1 MRMTPEDYMTQRV
14 DDQVSWYERKS
25 ASAQRW
31 FKRLRWI
38 EIVFAAAIPVL
49 AAYSDTEPARVTLA
63 VLGALVVVLA
73 SLLSLGRY
81 QENWIEYR
89 AACESLRREKY
100 CYLTEVE
107 PYDSS
112 AEEKFA
118 LFVQRIES
126 LLSKENSQWAQLARN
141 AARPQEKRSAG

>member
-1 MRMTPEDYMTQRV
+1 MTPEDYMTQRV

-25 ASAQRW
+25 MSAQNW
-31 FKRLRWI
+31 FKRLRWV
-38 EIVFAAAIPVL
+38 EMVCAAAIPVL
-49 AAYSDTEPARVTLA
+49 AAYSASEPARLTVAL
-63 VLGALVVVLA
+63 LGALVVILA

-89 AACESLRREKY
+89 TTCESLRREKF

-112 AEEKFA
+112 QEDRFA
-118 LFVQRIES
+118 LFVQRIEN
-126 LLSKENSQWAQLARN
+126 LISKENSQWAQLARN
-141 AARPQEKRSAG
+141 AAKPVEKRSAG

>member
-1 MRMTPEDYMTQRV
+1 MTPEDYMTQRV

-25 ASAQRW
+25 MSAQKW

-38 EIVFAAAIPVL
+38 EIVCAAAIPVL

-63 VLGALVVVLA
+63 LLGALVVVLA

-89 AACESLRREKY
+89 TTCESLRHEKY

-107 PYDSS
+107 PYNSSEEDS
-112 AEEKFA
+112 FA
-118 LFVQRIES
+118 LFVQRIEN
-126 LLSKENSQWAQLARN
+126 LISKENSQWAQLARN
-141 AARPQEKRSAG
+141 TAKPLEKRSVG